1 MRRARI
7 LGQYFTPEPVV
18 ELCYRM
24 LGILD
29 PDARNPSIMD
39 PACGDGAFLRYALE
53 HGISTR
59 VSGTEKDPG
68 VAASWEAQ
76 GLSGRA
82 DLTIGDGLSLLPL
95 AHSPTRPLSFDWVV
109 GNPPFGTRCLGEEAD
124 LEALA
129 RNYTIW
135 RESRIR
141 PRMLATYPI
150 EILFLERFV
159 RLAKPGGYVAI
170 IVPDGILANARL
182 SYVRQ
187 WLAAHAEIKAV
198 VSLPQHVFSRT
209 GASSKGSI
217 LVLQRNRQGTKG
229 KERRGDKAS
238 GRVGEW
244 EDASVGVW
252 ECGST
257 GVSERGSVGD
267 RSLITHHSSAVFLAA
282 LESRGPIRSG
292 LPGLAKLF
300 SDFVHSNSELRTPN
314 SALDCPPWAVYP
326 VECLRPGDRLDPA
339 YHHPR
344 YVENIR
350 FLRSR
355 LPNVVTLGELIEY
368 TTYGQVGRREL
379 ADSGVRLITPANFV
393 MTEDGYTSGLDIHSP
408 ERFTAPGSR
417 NDPPRSR
424 LRKGDLLLVNSGV
437 GCIGR
442 AAVFYGDEP
451 CNISQHVNLIR
462 VRVIEPEYLAV
473 YLQTSYAR
481 LQIAREKCGV
491 GACGINFDRIKSIL
505 VPVLP
510 EEVRR
515 DVCRRYQNQQSAG
528 DHAFIGRLVHAVEA
542 FIQKGSP
549 PL

>member
-7 LGQYFTPEPVV
+7 LGQYFTPAPVV

-24 LGILD
+24 LGVLD

-53 HGISTR
+53 HGITNR
-59 VSGTEKDPG
+59 VCGIEKDPHL
-68 VAASWEAQ
+68 AASWEAQ
-76 GLSGRA
+76 GLSVRA
-82 DLTIGDGLSLLPL
+82 DLTIGDGLLPFNPQ
-95 AHSPTRPLSFDWVV
+95 SEIRNPKSFDWVV

-129 RNYTIW
+129 RDYTIW

-141 PRMLATYPI
+141 HRMLATYPI

-182 SYVRQ
+182 SYVRD
-187 WLAAHAEIKAV
+187 WLAAHAEVKAV

-209 GASSKGSI
+209 GASSKGS
-217 LVLQRNRQGTKG
+217 VLLLRRTA
-229 KERRGDKAS
+229 RGDD
-238 GRVGEW
+238 GGM
-244 EDASVGVW
+244 GVW
-252 ECGST
+252 EDGSA
-257 GVSERGSVGD
+257 GD
-267 RSLITHHSSAVFLAA
+267 RSLITHHSSPIFLAA
-282 LESRGPIRSG
+282 LESRVPIRTG
-292 LPGLAKLF
+292 VPKMAKLF

-314 SALDCPPWAVYP
+314 SALDCPPWLAYT
-326 VECLRPGDRLDPA
+326 VEGLFSGERLDPA

-344 YVENIR
+344 YVENTR
-350 FLRSR
+350 FLQS
-355 LPNVVTLGELIEY
+355 LPNVVTLGELTEY
-368 TTYGQVGRREL
+368 TTYGQVGRRDL

-442 AAVFYGDEP
+442 AAVFYGDQP

-462 VRVIEPEYLAV
+462 VRGIEPEYLAI

-505 VPVLP
+505 TPVLQ
-510 EEVRR
+510 EDVRH
-515 DVCRRYQNQQSAG
+515 DIARRYSASCQRARHG
-528 DHAFIGRLVHAVEA
+528 IAEIVTELEELISASEKH
-542 FIQKGSP
+542 
-549 PL
+549 

>member
-1 MRRARI
+1 
-7 LGQYFTPEPVV
+7 
-18 ELCYRM
+18 
-24 LGILD
+24 
-29 PDARNPSIMD
+29 
-39 PACGDGAFLRYALE
+39 
-53 HGISTR
+53 
-59 VSGTEKDPG
+59 
-68 VAASWEAQ
+68 SWEAQ
-76 GLSGRA
+76 GLSA
-82 DLTIGDGLSLLPL
+82 KANLSIGDGLSLPISHTPTLP
-95 AHSPTRPLSFDWVV
+95 HSHTPTLSTPDFDWVL

-182 SYVRQ
+182 SYVRE

-198 VSLPQHVFSRT
+198 VSLPQHVFSRS
-209 GASSKGSI
+209 GASSKGS
-217 LVLQRNRQGTKG
+217 VLLLRRTA
-229 KERRGDKAS
+229 RGDD
-238 GRVGEW
+238 GGMGGW
-244 EDASVGVW
+244 EYGSVGVW
-252 ECGST
+252 EYGSA
-257 GVSERGSVGD
+257 GD

-282 LESRGPIRSG
+282 LETRGPIRTG
-292 LPGLAKLF
+292 VPGLAKLF
-300 SDFVHSNSELRTPN
+300 SDFVRSPQ
-314 SALDCPPWAVYP
+314 SAIRNPKSAIECSPWLAYTA
-326 VECLRPGDRLDPA
+326 EGLSPGERLDPA

-350 FLRSR
+350 FLRS
-355 LPNVVTLGELIEY
+355 LPNVVTLGELTEY

-379 ADSGVRLITPANFV
+379 ADSGVRLITPANFM
-393 MTEDGYTSGLDIHSP
+393 MTEDGYVAGINVDSP
-408 ERFTAPGSR
+408 EQFVAPGSR

-442 AAVFYGDEP
+442 AAVFPSDEP
-451 CNISQHVNLIR
+451 CNISQHINLIR
-462 VRVIEPEYLAV
+462 VKGVEPEYLAV
-473 YLQTSYAR
+473 YLQTKYAR

-505 VPVLP
+505 TPVLQ
-510 EEVRR
+510 EEVRHEIA
-515 DVCRRYQNQQSAG
+515 RRYSASCQRSGRGIAQIVTALEELISAG
-528 DHAFIGRLVHAVEA
+528 EKH
-542 FIQKGSP
+542 
-549 PL
+549 

>member
-24 LGILD
+24 LRVLD
-29 PDARNPSIMD
+29 PEAHNPSVMD

-53 HGISTR
+53 HAITTR
-59 VSGTEKDPG
+59 VYGIEKDPRL
-68 VAASWEAQ
+68 AATWEAH
-76 GLSGRA
+76 GLSRIA
-82 DLTIGDGLSLLPL
+82 NLTIGDGLLPFNPQ
-95 AHSPTRPLSFDWVV
+95 SEIRNPKSFDWVL

-129 RNYTIW
+129 RDYTIW

-159 RLAKPGGYVAI
+159 QLAKPGGFVAI
-170 IVPDGILANARL
+170 IVPDGIVANARL
-182 SYVRQ
+182 SYVRE
-187 WLAAHAEIKAV
+187 WLAARAEIKAV
-198 VSLPQHVFSRT
+198 VSLPQHVFSRS

-217 LVLQRNRQGTKG
+217 LVI
-229 KERRGDKAS
+229 
-238 GRVGEW
+238 RVL
-244 EDASVGVW
+244 S
-252 ECGST
+252 
-257 GVSERGSVGD
+257 
-267 RSLITHHSSAVFLAA
+267 HQPSAINHQPFLPFMAA
-282 LESRGPIRSG
+282 LESRGPIRTG
-292 LPGLAKLF
+292 VPKLAEIF
-300 SDFVHSNSELRTPN
+300 SDFVCSNSALRTPH
-314 SALDCPPWAVYP
+314 SALECPPWAVYA
-326 VECLRPGDRLDPA
+326 VEDLSPGDRLDPA

-350 FLRSR
+350 FLRS
-355 LPNVVTLGELIEY
+355 LPNVVALGELIEY

-379 ADSGVRLITPANFV
+379 SDSGVRLITPASFV
-393 MTEDGYTSGLDIHSP
+393 MTEDGYISGVDIRNP
-408 ERFTAPGSR
+408 ERFVASGSH

-451 CNISQHVNLIR
+451 CNISQHINLIR
-462 VRVIEPEYLAV
+462 LKGIEPEYLAV
-473 YLQTSYAR
+473 YLQTKYAR

-505 VPVLP
+505 VPVLR
-510 EEVRR
+510 EDVRR
-515 DVCRRYQNQQSAG
+515 DACRRYQNQESAG
-528 DHAFIGRLVHAVEA
+528 DHALIGRLVHAVEA
-542 FIQKGSP
+542 FIQKSSP